1 MTLYGWAERS
11 RDGLVALVLLYT
23 SGALTILYSP
33 YAVAPYSQ
41 WAWAVMSVAA
51 VALIWATSMSES
63 RFLMPEWVAIS
74 ALAAAAMAFT
84 TLYAI
89 WQPIMGSQSDNADAL
104 VVGVR
109 QLIDLHN
116 PYGARTFLDNVPSP
130 MIGGYIMAAPFVLA
144 TYGMYLQPL
153 VWFVVLTGFLVRVA
167 GVHAAVM
174 VTGLFVVS
182 PWTRVAAPSGSDHWF
197 MALAVVLAG
206 SWGFWVLLED
216 RPRWQWVVSSVAL
229 GVALSYRFNVWIVV
243 IPLIVLFVRHFG
255 LGRAVL
261 WFVPAGLVTA
271 VLVLGPLLVNA
282 EAYLGGPVGVAIDKA
297 QAGSMAH
304 SGVIVA
310 VVTLAV
316 TGAAA
321 WWVRELPGAW
331 MAAAVGL
338 ATMTAIVILTK
349 VPVVGWR
356 NAAGSYESAAY
367 SGAWLMFGLCALAL
381 RRRAPAG
388 G

>member
-1 MTLYGWAERS
+1 MTLHGWTPRS
-11 RDGLVALVLLYT
+11 RDALVALVVLYT

-41 WAWAVMSVAA
+41 WAWAVLCVAA
-51 VALIWATSMSES
+51 VVLIWATCMPGS
-63 RFLMPEWVAIS
+63 RFLVPDWVAIS
-74 ALAAAAMAFT
+74 ALAAAAMAFAT
-84 TLYAI
+84 WYAV
-89 WQPIMGSQSDNADAL
+89 WQPVMGPQSDNVDAL

-109 QLIDLHN
+109 QLMDLHN

-144 TYGMYLQPL
+144 PYGMYLQPL
-153 VWFVVLTGFLVRVA
+153 VWFVVLTGFVVRVA

-174 VTGLFVVS
+174 VTGLLVVS

-216 RPRWQWVVSSVAL
+216 RPRWQWVVSSLAL

-243 IPLIVLFVRHFG
+243 IPLLVLFVRHFG
-255 LGRAVL
+255 LTRAVL

-271 VLVLGPLLVNA
+271 VLVLGPLLANA
-282 EAYLGGPVGVAIDKA
+282 DAYLGGPVAVAIDKA
-297 QAGSMAH
+297 QEDTMAH

-321 WWVRELPGAW
+321 WWVRELSGAW
-331 MAAAVGL
+331 MAGTVGL
-338 ATMTAIVILTK
+338 ATMTVMVILTK
-349 VPVVGWR
+349 VPVVGWQK
-356 NAAGSYESAAY
+356 AAGSYEAAAY
-367 SGAWLMFGLCALAL
+367 CGAWLVFGLCALAL
-381 RRRAPAG
+381 RRRASVG
-388 G
+388 D